1 MDIRQAIKTKRLY
14 FDGGMGTLLQK
25 SGLNPGEKPENWNIT
40 HSDVITNIH
49 LEYLR
54 AGTNILT
61 TNSFGANSLKFDNL
75 EEIIPAAINNAKK
88 AIELLGGKI
97 EKIEEI
103 SLSEDMTR
111 TFVVIK
117 KIKNT
122 PPKYPRQG
130 AKISK
135 NPIV

>member
-1 MDIRQAIKTKRLY
+1 MNQMDIRQAIKTKRLY

-25 SGLNPGEKPENWNIT
+25 SGLKPGEKPENWNIT

-75 EEIIPAAINNAKK
+75 EEII
-88 AIELLGGKI
+88 L
-97 EKIEEI
+97 EI
-103 SLSEDMTR
+103 C
-111 TFVVIK
+111 I
-117 KIKNT
+117 
-122 PPKYPRQG
+122 
-130 AKISK
+130 
-135 NPIV
+135 